1 MDACAG
7 RCFLKVY
14 RDGSDEPRLLQL
26 EPTVKFH
33 NVLKVFDS
41 AGDLYWGG
49 HHVDPQTT
57 PAAIGMS
64 YGVDKANT
72 LLFIPAPPRTKLCG
86 VSRVDSTA
94 PLDSPMS
101 ADATVS
107 SALCPGLATPLPAY
121 FDDRAAPQQSSGHN
135 ADHPTLIEARMA
147 SVSAAPPPSWYPRP
161 LLLSPVP
168 PPLPLPAVTRFGSAA
183 HAPPSHRPTLLRP
196 PSVRAVRPL
205 YPLLRTSA
213 RTAMDAV
220 GASGSPADGLE
231 VHGDEPIAASVP
243 HVRWPPHAAVPA
255 RRNVP
260 VYIDP
265 HLLVDPASDV
275 VESLQREL
283 RLLSSEVRAMQL
295 RDRLDSNPATPMRGV
310 VEQPPGM
317 NAPPSTQPSVEELAA
332 ELHDK
337 QMHRLYEQRHLY
349 LNHDHCV

>member
-7 RCFLKVY
+7 RCFLEVY
-14 RDGSDEPRLLQL
+14 TDGSDEPRLLQL

-57 PAAIGMS
+57 PAAMGMS

-107 SALCPGLATPLPAY
+107 SALCPGLATSLPAY
-121 FDDRAAPQQSSGHN
+121 FDDRAAPPQSSGHK
-135 ADHPTLIEARMA
+135 ADHPTLIEARME
-147 SVSAAPPPSWYPRP
+147 SVSAAPPPSWYSRP
-161 LLLSPVP
+161 HLLSPVP
-168 PPLPLPAVTRFGSAA
+168 PPLPLPAVTRFDSAA
-183 HAPPSHRPTLLRP
+183 QAPPSPRPTLLRP
-196 PSVRAVRPL
+196 PSVRAVGPL
-205 YPLLRTSA
+205 YPLLRTPA
-213 RTAMDAV
+213 RTTMDAV
-220 GASGSPADGLE
+220 GATGAPAGGLE
-231 VHGDEPIAASVP
+231 VHGAKPIAASVP
-243 HVRWPPHAAVPA
+243 HVRWPPHAAVPT
-255 RRNVP
+255 RRNVT
-260 VYIDP
+260 VHIDP
-265 HLLVDPASDV
+265 HLLVDPTSEA

-283 RLLSSEVRAMQL
+283 RLLRTEVRAMQL
-295 RDRLDSNPATPMRGV
+295 RDRLDSNPAAPMRQV
-310 VEQPPGM
+310 LERPPGM
-317 NAPPSTQPSVEELAA
+317 NAAPWTVEELAA
-332 ELHDK
+332 ELHDR
-337 QMHRLYEQRHLY
+337 QMHRLYEERHFY